1 VDGVKIDFC
10 EELPD
15 HGKPCGTGVTHYRWK
30 DPSKIVPGTEHH
42 AYPAFLISAFYR
54 RMLEHKERMGLCDG
68 FMVFSRGGG
77 IGSQRNPYMWAGD
90 QARKF
95 EKLRDQLLAVI
106 NSGLSGIPFMSYDMA
121 GYQYWGESYH
131 TIGKEKES
139 EIFARAVEFSAL
151 TTNMQTHGDVR
162 HAYEMTEEVQGI
174 YRNYTRLHTE
184 LIPYIQKYSAIAC
197 ETGLPPVRHPVLK
210 HLKDACVYSLNDEFM
225 LGDALLVAPIL
236 TEHTFEREVYLPAG
250 RWCELLT
257 GKTIEGRRTVTVTAT
272 LGQLPLFL
280 DLDSPDAKELL
291 PIFKGLTW
299 NEIKRA
305 R

>member
-1 VDGVKIDFC
+1 
-10 EELPD
+10 
-15 HGKPCGTGVTHYRWK
+15 
-30 DPSKIVPGTEHH
+30 
-42 AYPAFLISAFYR
+42 
-54 RMLEHKERMGLCDG
+54 
-68 FMVFSRGGG
+68 
-77 IGSQRNPYMWAGD
+77 
-90 QARKF
+90 
-95 EKLRDQLLAVI
+95 
-106 NSGLSGIPFMSYDMA
+106 
-121 GYQYWGESYH
+121 
-131 TIGKEKES
+131 
-139 EIFARAVEFSAL
+139 
-151 TTNMQTHGDVR
+151 
-162 HAYEMTEEVQGI
+162 
-174 YRNYTRLHTE
+174 
-184 LIPYIQKYSAIAC
+184 
-197 ETGLPPVRHPVLK
+197 VLK